1 MVGYDSDELIAKA
14 GGRYRFVSLVQR
26 RMRELQRGMPPLVE
40 QRASLLAT
48 AIEELRQEKIWLV
61 SGEEAERLEEER
73 VDDLPETPAAPEA
86 LAPPAQ

>member
-26 RMRELQRGMPPLVE
+26 RMRELQRGMQPLVKQE
-40 QRASLLAT
+40 ASFLAT
-48 AIEELRQEKIWLV
+48 AIEELRQDKIWLV
-61 SGEEAERLEEER
+61 AGEEAEKLEEER
-73 VDDLPETPAAPEA
+73 VDDLPETPATPEA

>member
-48 AIEELRQEKIWLV
+48 AIEELRQDKIWLV
-61 SGEEAERLEEER
+61 SGDEAEKLEEER
-73 VDDLPETPAAPEA
+73 VEDLPETTATPETPAS
-86 LAPPAQ
+86 PAQ